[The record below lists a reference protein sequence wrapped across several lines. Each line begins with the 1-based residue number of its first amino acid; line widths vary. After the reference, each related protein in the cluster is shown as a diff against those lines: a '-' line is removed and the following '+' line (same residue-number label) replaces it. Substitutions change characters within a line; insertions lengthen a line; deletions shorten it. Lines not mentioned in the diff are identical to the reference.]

1 LRGAAER
8 VIVSRIRIMDWEQLT
23 IDLEGLDCDALLSD
37 WRWLMPAGLHP
48 VSLTVFGD
56 WFFEDADGHVL
67 FLDTAA

>member
-1 LRGAAER
+1 
-8 VIVSRIRIMDWEQLT
+8 MDWEQLT